1 MMLYGVDQAE
11 FQLSQTVWQ
20 SICLYLSLG
29 NPVRERSRGV
39 VVTISEFR
47 VDTNSQPSVY
57 LNLNY
62 ASTTRGL
69 RHTVS
74 SHKA

>member
-1 MMLYGVDQAE
+1 MALTVDQAE
-11 FQLSQTVWQ
+11 FQLSRTVWQ
-20 SICLYLSLG
+20 SNCLYLSLG

-39 VVTISEFR
+39 VVTISEFQ
-47 VDTNSQPSVY
+47 VSVNSQPSVH

-62 ASTTRGL
+62 ASTARSI

-74 SHKA
+74 NYKA